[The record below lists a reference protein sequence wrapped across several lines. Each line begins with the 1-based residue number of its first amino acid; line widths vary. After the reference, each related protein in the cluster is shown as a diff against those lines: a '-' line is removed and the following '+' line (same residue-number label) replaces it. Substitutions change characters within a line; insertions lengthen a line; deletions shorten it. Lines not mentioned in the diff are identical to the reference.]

1 VSAYHLAQLNI
12 AKMKFPIDAPELA
25 DFVARLEDINA
36 LADESPGFVWR
47 LQTDDGDATA
57 IDHFG
62 PDSLINMSVW
72 TDVDSLHNYVYRSAH
87 NEVMAL
93 RKQWFDRMLEAYS
106 VLWWIPAGTV
116 PTIAQADER
125 LQRLR
130 QNGPGAEAFTFKQI
144 FTAV

>member
-1 VSAYHLAQLNI
+1 LPNLNI
-12 AKMKFPIDAPELA
+12 AKMKFAIDAPELA

-47 LQTDDGDATA
+47 LQTEDGDATA
-57 IDHFG
+57 IDYFG
-62 PDSLINMSVW
+62 PDSLVNMSVW
-72 TDVDSLHNYVYRSAH
+72 TDVESLHNYVYRSAH

-130 QNGPGAEAFTFKQI
+130 QNGPTAGAFTFKQI
-144 FTAV
+144 IAAV